1 MRPGPPVTE
10 VSTGTVRSRADN
22 VQEAQETAGKD
33 FRQESAAGSVR
44 SALTL
49 LRGASASSSI
59 PQVVLAVGVTAAV
72 IILGFMNLN
81 TVRAGSTSLADAN
94 THWLTLAVVATVA
107 IWVVGTVTQFGSMP
121 GFPPISRVFAVQVAA
136 SFANHLLP
144 AGSGGIAINVRFLQ
158 RHGLTRG
165 AAVGSV
171 GLNSLAGLVTH
182 VLLLTGAVLVSPAIL
197 SGVRSKVDWE
207 QPFRAVESNLW
218 IVGAVLG
225 ALILIALVATRGR
238 PGRWGRPLIARCR
251 SVWKRLVREM
261 RSLRTVVRNPSR
273 AAALWL
279 GSMSVPLLHGVIL
292 YAVLRSI
299 GTPIAMG
306 TAIAIYVVVSSL
318 SAVIPSPGG
327 IGALDVA
334 LVAAFAAVGVSS
346 PAALAAVLGYRLLTV
361 WVPLLPGACVFAVLL
376 RRRII

>member
-1 MRPGPPVTE
+1 MADVAAGA
-10 VSTGTVRSRADN
+10 VRSRAGD
-22 VQEAQETAGKD
+22 VQEAQGMAEKD
-33 FRQESAAGSVR
+33 LQRVQPAGSVR

-59 PQVVLAVGVTAAV
+59 SQVLLAIGVTAAV
-72 IILGFMNLN
+72 IVLGLLNLD
-81 TVRAGSTSLADAN
+81 TVRAGGTSLAGADMQ
-94 THWLTLAVVATVA
+94 WLTLAVVSTVA
-107 IWVVGTVTQFGSMP
+107 LWVAGTITQFGSMP
-121 GFPPISRVFAVQVAA
+121 GFPPVGRVFAVQVAA

-144 AGSGGIAINVRFLQ
+144 AGSGGIAVNVRFLQ
-158 RHGLTRG
+158 RHGLSRG

-171 GLNSLAGLVTH
+171 GLNSLVGLVTH
-182 VLLLTGAVLVSPAIL
+182 VMLLAGAVLISPAVL
-197 SGVRSKVDWE
+197 SSVRDKIDWK
-207 QPFRAVESNLW
+207 QPVRAAENNLW
-218 IVGAVLG
+218 IVAAVVG
-225 ALILIALVATRGR
+225 ALALIALLVTRGR
-238 PGRWGRPLIARCR
+238 PGSWGRVLITRCR
-251 SVWKRLVREM
+251 SLWRRLVREM
-261 RSLRTVVRNPSR
+261 KSLGTVVRNPSR

-279 GSMSVPLLHGVIL
+279 GSLSVPLLHGMIL

>member
-1 MRPGPPVTE
+1 VAE
-10 VSTGTVRSRADN
+10 VSAGTLRPRGGN
-22 VQEAQETAGKD
+22 VQEAQGMAEKD
-33 FRQESAAGSVR
+33 SQHQQTTGALR
-44 SALTL
+44 SALSL
-49 LRGASASSSI
+49 LNGASASSSI
-59 PQVVLAVGVTAAV
+59 PQVLLAVGVTSAV
-72 IILGFMNLN
+72 IILGLLNLD
-81 TVRAGSTSLADAN
+81 TVRAGGASLVGADAE
-94 THWLTLAVVATVA
+94 WLILAVVATVA
-107 IWVVGTVTQFGSMP
+107 IWVAGTVTQFGSMP
-121 GFPPISRVFAVQVAA
+121 GFPPVSRVFAVQVAA

-144 AGSGGIAINVRFLQ
+144 AGSGGIAVNVRFLQ
-158 RHGLTRG
+158 RYGLTRG

-182 VLLLTGAVLVSPAIL
+182 VMLLAGAILISPAIL
-197 SGVRSKVDWE
+197 SSVRSKIDWNE
-207 QPFRAVESNLW
+207 PVQAVQSNLW
-218 IVGAVLG
+218 IVGAVIGALG
-225 ALILIALVATRGR
+225 ALVVIAVLMTRDR
-238 PGRWGRPLIARCR
+238 PGSWSRRLIARCG
-251 SVWKRLVREM
+251 SVWKRLIREM
-261 RSLRTVVRNPSR
+261 KALGTVVRNPSR

-279 GSMSVPLLHGVIL
+279 GSLSVPLLHGMIL

-306 TAIAIYVVVSSL
+306 TAMAIYVVVSSL

-376 RRRII
+376 RRQII

>member
-1 MRPGPPVTE
+1 VAE
-10 VSTGTVRSRADN
+10 VSAGAVRSRPGD
-22 VQEAQETAGKD
+22 VQEAREMAKKD
-33 FRQESAAGSVR
+33 FQREEPTGSVL

-59 PQVVLAVGVTAAV
+59 SQILLAIGVTTAV
-72 IILGFMNLN
+72 IILGLMNLD
-81 TVRAGSTSLADAN
+81 TVRAGGASLAGAD
-94 THWLTLAVVATVA
+94 TQWLILAVVATVA
-107 IWVVGTVTQFGSMP
+107 IWVAGTVTQFGSMP
-121 GFPPISRVFAVQVAA
+121 GFPPVSRVFAVQVAA

-144 AGSGGIAINVRFLQ
+144 AGSGGIAVNVRFLQ
-158 RHGLTRG
+158 RHGLSRG

-182 VLLLTGAVLVSPAIL
+182 IMLVAGAVLISPAVL
-197 SGVRSKVDWE
+197 SSVRDKIDWK
-207 QPFRAVESNLW
+207 QPVRAAGNNLW
-218 IVGAVLG
+218 VVGAVAG
-225 ALILIALVATRGR
+225 ALILIALVVTRGR
-238 PGRWGRPLIARCR
+238 PGNWGRALIARCR
-251 SVWKRLVREM
+251 WAWKRLVREM
-261 RSLRTVVRNPSR
+261 KSLGTVVRNPSR

-279 GSMSVPLLHGVIL
+279 GSLSVPLLHGMIL

>member
-1 MRPGPPVTE
+1 MAE
-10 VSTGTVRSRADN
+10 KDLQQQRA
-22 VQEAQETAGKD
+22 GW
-33 FRQESAAGSVR
+33 GR
-44 SALTL
+44 SALAL
-49 LRGASASSSI
+49 LRGASATSSI
-59 PQVVLAVGVTAAV
+59 SQVVLAVGVTTAV
-72 IILGFMNLN
+72 IILGLMNLD
-81 TVRAGSTSLADAN
+81 TVRAGGASLADADMQ
-94 THWLTLAVVATVA
+94 WLILAAVATLA
-107 IWVVGTVTQFGSMP
+107 IWVAGTVTQFGSMP
-121 GFPPISRVFAVQVAA
+121 GFPPVSRVFAVQVAA

-144 AGSGGIAINVRFLQ
+144 AGSGGIAVNVRFLQ
-158 RHGLTRG
+158 RYGLTRG

-182 VLLLTGAVLVSPAIL
+182 VMLLAGAILVSPAIL
-197 SGVRSKVDWE
+197 GSVRSKVDWKA
-207 QPFRAVESNLW
+207 PVRAVEGNLW
-218 IVGAVLG
+218 IVGAVAVVLVV
-225 ALILIALVATRGR
+225 IALVVTRGR
-238 PGRWGRPLIARCR
+238 PGDWSRLLVGRSR

-261 RSLRTVVRNPSR
+261 RSLGTVVRNPSR

-279 GSMSVPLLHGVIL
+279 GSLCVPLLHGMIL

-306 TAIAIYVVVSSL
+306 TAVAIYVVVSSL

-334 LVAAFAAVGVSS
+334 LVATFAAVGVAS

-376 RRRII
+376 RRQII